1 MKPKTARYLR
11 VLSHDFRQ
19 FSGEL
24 SVYIIKTLHLQFIKF
39 EAGKSVFVTALYKQR
54 GRLANKLM
62 HSGMA
67 GLTAFGAIIAPVV
80 AQEFPGLQGNGVDPW
95 DIQSPSSV
103 LSASTQDPEIA
114 TSISTKDYRDKIIEY
129 TVQEG
134 DTVSTIAEKFNVSSD
149 TIRWENDLKS
159 KDSIKQGQT
168 LKILP
173 VTGVSHKV
181 GKGDTVYSIA
191 KKYDTD
197 PQGIVNFPFNTFVND
212 ETFELAVG
220 QTLIVPEG
228 IIKDVV
234 QWQPVARARQVTP
247 DAGTVV
253 ASGSFVWPTA
263 GKITQNFSWY
273 HKAID
278 VANKAAPGVLAADSG
293 KVVTAGWSSVG
304 YGNHVVIDHGNGY
317 RTLYA
322 HMSKLYVV
330 AGQSVGRGA
339 ALGQMGSTGRSTG
352 THLHFEVIHNGVY
365 LNPLSVLR

>member
-1 MKPKTARYLR
+1 MKPKVARNISF
-11 VLSHDFRQ
+11 LSRDFRQ

-24 SVYIIKTLHLQFIKF
+24 AIFTLKTLHLQFVKF
-39 EAGKSVFVTALYKQR
+39 ESGKSIFVTALYKQR
-54 GRLANKLM
+54 GKLANKLM

-129 TVQEG
+129 TVAEG
-134 DTVSTIAEKFNVSSD
+134 DTVSTIAEKFNISTD

-159 KDSIKQGQT
+159 KDAIKVGQA

-181 GKGDTVYSIA
+181 SKGDTVNSIA
-191 KKYDTD
+191 DKYDTD
-197 PQGIVNFPFNTFVND
+197 AQQIVSFPFNTFEDD
-212 ETFELAVG
+212 ETFRLSVG
-220 QTLIVPEG
+220 QVLIVPDG
-228 IIKDVV
+228 IIKDVP
-234 QWQPVARARQVTP
+234 QWQPVARVRQVTP

-273 HKAID
+273 HKALDI
-278 VANKAAPGVLAADSG
+278 ANKSAPGVLAADSG
-293 KVVTAGWSSVG
+293 KVVAAGWSSVG

-322 HMSKLYVV
+322 HMSRLYVV
-330 AGQSVGRGA
+330 VGQSVGRGA

-365 LNPLSVLR
+365 LNPWSVLR